1 MPLIFTPRELT
12 RRAHFYQQFGQL
24 TAAGV
29 TVVQALEMLQRN
41 PPAQSFREPISQ
53 LLAQISQGATVADA
67 LRSLGTWMPAFDIA
81 LIQAG
86 EQSGRIDAVCKL
98 LAQFYE
104 DRAKML
110 SQMLTDLAYPVF
122 VLHFAIFLFP
132 TIALFAQGG
141 TMFHYCLKTF
151 GVLLLLYTTTFLAI
165 YFSQGQR
172 GTALRSSL
180 ETFLHRVPMLGTARQ
195 SLALARLAAA
205 LDALT
210 NAGVTIVEAWQL
222 AAAASGSP
230 AIQRTVLSWKP
241 LLTDG
246 QTPAELVK
254 GSALFPDLFG
264 NLYYTGEVSGQ
275 LDESLKR
282 LQTYYQEDGSRKSHL
297 LAQIFARLLYFAVA
311 GFVAYKVINFYLG
324 DLNQL
329 KQVLSW

>member
-1 MPLIFTPRELT
+1 MPLILTPRELT
-12 RRAHFYQQFGQL
+12 RRSHFYQQFSQL

-29 TVVQALEMLQRN
+29 SVVQTLEMLQRN
-41 PPAQSFREPISQ
+41 PPAASFRQPIAA
-53 LLAQISQGATVADA
+53 LLAQISQGATFTDA
-67 LRSLGTWMPAFDIA
+67 LRSLGNWMPAFDLA

-86 EQSGRIDAVCKL
+86 EQSGRVDAVCKL
-98 LAQFYE
+98 LSQFYE

-110 SQMLTDLAYPVF
+110 SQMLRDLAYPLF

-132 TIALFAQGG
+132 MITLFAAGG
-141 TMFHYCLKTF
+141 TIFGYCLKTF
-151 GVLLLLYTTTFLAI
+151 GVLILLYTATFLAI
-165 YFSQGQR
+165 YTLQGRR
-172 GTALRSSL
+172 GTAWRSHL
-180 ETFLHRVPMLGTARQ
+180 ETILRPVPLLGKARQ
-195 SLALARLAAA
+195 SLAMARLAAA

-241 LLTDG
+241 LLAGG

-254 GSALFPDLFG
+254 SSPLFPELFG

-282 LQTYYQEDGSRKSHL
+282 LQTYYQDDGSRKSHL
-297 LAQIFARLLYFAVA
+297 VAQIFARGVYFAVA
-311 GFVAYKVINFYLG
+311 GFVAYKVIGFYMG
-324 DLNQL
+324 EVNQWN
-329 KQVLSW
+329 QVM